1 MGTHVQ
7 ILNGFLHKN
16 PNYLG
21 GESINSGSM
30 AINGNV
36 PLAIFININ

>member
-1 MGTHVQ
+1 M
-7 ILNGFLHKN
+7 GFLHKN

-21 GESINSGSM
+21 GEDINSGSM
-30 AINGNV
+30 AIHGNV